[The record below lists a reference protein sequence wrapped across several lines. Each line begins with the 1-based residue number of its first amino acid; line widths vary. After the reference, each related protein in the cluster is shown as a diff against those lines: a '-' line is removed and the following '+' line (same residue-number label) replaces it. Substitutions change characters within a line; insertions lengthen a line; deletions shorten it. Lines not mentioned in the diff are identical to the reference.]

1 MKVYMLIDSFNL
13 TPFKHRF
20 SILYTIPMRMYSLVH
35 QLDLVNCLGILYCV
49 VTALYLYIIR
59 NFCFLL
65 GKTTIAEFAIM
76 RLLSQNSE
84 GRCVYLVPKE
94 DLAEIVY
101 ADWFIKFEKKYKVKV
116 VLLSGETGT
125 DLKVS

>member
-1 MKVYMLIDSFNL
+1 
-13 TPFKHRF
+13 
-20 SILYTIPMRMYSLVH
+20 
-35 QLDLVNCLGILYCV
+35 
-49 VTALYLYIIR
+49 
-59 NFCFLL
+59 
-65 GKTTIAEFAIM
+65 M

-101 ADWFIKFEKKYKVKV
+101 ADWFVKFEKKFKVKV

-125 DLKVS
+125 DLKVSVKLISSFRDRVRVIIIYFILHF